1 MSRFIPPLLGHLPG
15 MTEQPATSERLDGV
29 QEHINQAR
37 AAAEELH
44 ETDALGDTDDDRHDA
59 ADGGREERDE
69 RADDDVRPPSYA
81 ENQEETEAP
90 GPNPL

>member
-1 MSRFIPPLLGHLPG
+1 
-15 MTEQPATSERLDGV
+15 MTEQRATTSERLDGV
-29 QEHINQAR
+29 QEHIDQAR

-44 ETDALGDTDDDRHDA
+44 ETDALGDTDDGRHDA
-59 ADGGREERDE
+59 ADGGHEEGDE
-69 RADDDVRPPSYA
+69 RADDDARPPSYA